1 MQSYNAKTASGLKLH
16 QNGGKSK
23 TGYKN
28 YFIMYSGGIQKLIIT
43 DLFTQF
49 SLTASFI
56 ILKNHEDV
64 C

>member
-1 MQSYNAKTASGLKLH
+1 
-16 QNGGKSK
+16 
-23 TGYKN
+23 
-28 YFIMYSGGIQKLIIT
+28 MYSGGIQKLIIT

-56 ILKNHEDV
+56 ILKTQEDD